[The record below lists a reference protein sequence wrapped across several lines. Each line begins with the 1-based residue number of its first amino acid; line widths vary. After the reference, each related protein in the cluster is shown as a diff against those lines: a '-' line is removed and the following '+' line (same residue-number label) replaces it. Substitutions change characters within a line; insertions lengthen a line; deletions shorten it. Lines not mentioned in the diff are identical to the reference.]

1 MVRSTSCYDDKK
13 RYKIILDKMNGSEGE
28 EVKLFEAVKFL
39 MLYNSIK
46 LHKGMLN
53 GQETSILPML
63 LFARDTS
70 TEPRSF
76 MKNHLNHVG
85 DSGGL
90 DQVCMFY
97 RVTQKNFTS

>member
-1 MVRSTSCYDDKK
+1 
-13 RYKIILDKMNGSEGE
+13 MNGSEGE

-46 LHKGMLN
+46 LHKGMLS

-97 RVTQKNFTS
+97 FNLETAPIFDKEEAW